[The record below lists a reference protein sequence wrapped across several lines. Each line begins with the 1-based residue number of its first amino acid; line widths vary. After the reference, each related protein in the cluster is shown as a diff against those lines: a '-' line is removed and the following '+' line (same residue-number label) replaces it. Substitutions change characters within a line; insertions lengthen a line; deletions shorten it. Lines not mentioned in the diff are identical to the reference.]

1 MEYFRPRTPAEYVAA
16 LWRRKLLIVLTS
28 AVILKAGFLLT
39 SVIPDQYESRTLVLI
54 NNRQPEEMQLSAVQ
68 IASVQEQILSRA
80 GLETLVRRHRLNT
93 EKESTEAAAQ
103 RLRKAIRLETKLR
116 DYYPQLPESIT
127 ISFRDASPKVT
138 QTVLNDLVTQFET
151 ANTLVKKQLSAESE
165 RMNAELAELEAPLR
179 QLAERRAAMIR
190 PLSASAIRDTADQRL
205 TRTTT
210 TAAVETLGDKVVALE
225 QQIEAQKRLIA
236 EQQKVVKNTPP
247 PRDTA
252 YGLLLIRKTEI
263 EAQLRQFETQ
273 YTDKNPRVIQART
286 QLAEINRQL
295 EAGNAGGGAAV
306 ASSEA
311 AELRTLQR
319 DLTRMETELTIAQR
333 ELERRRQTLS
343 KLGPEQEA
351 PKAGEIKE
359 AEVSTASVEAEYDRL
374 SKRYYWLLD
383 KQFALQKMNVSD
395 TAPAFFQVIDWPHLP
410 REPVSPNRLYLRLGV
425 LVAALLGGLLLAFA
439 IELPRLFQIRDERDI
454 QFYLGV
460 PVLGLIPETL
470 TPVERSRKWRLRW
483 ASGLAVALL
492 VVMVGTM
499 LAVLLSRLN
508 VLQMFINR

>member
-1 MEYFRPRTPAEYVAA
+1 MEYFRPRTLAEYVAA

-28 AVILKAGFLLT
+28 AVILKAGLLLT

-68 IASVQEQILSRA
+68 IASVQEQILSRV
-80 GLETLVRRHRLNT
+80 GLETMVRRHRLNGA
-93 EKESTEAAAQ
+93 KESAEAAAQ
-103 RLRKAIRLETKLR
+103 RLRKAIKLETKLR

-127 ISFRDASPKVT
+127 ITFRDVNPKVT
-138 QTVLNDLVTQFET
+138 QTVLNDVVTQFET
-151 ANTLVKKQLSAESE
+151 ANALVKKQLAAESE
-165 RMNAELAELEAPLR
+165 RMHTELADLEAPLR
-179 QLAERRAAMIR
+179 QLAERRAAMTR
-190 PLSASAIRDTADQRL
+190 PLSASAVRDTADQRL

-210 TAAVETLGDKVVALE
+210 TAAVETLGDKAAALE

-252 YGLLLIRKTEI
+252 YGMLLLRKTEI
-263 EAQLRQFETQ
+263 EAQLRQYETQ

-295 EAGNAGGGAAV
+295 EAGNAGGGAAA

-333 ELERRRQTLS
+333 ELERRRQALS
-343 KLGPEQEA
+343 RLGPEQDA
-351 PKAGEIKE
+351 PKAGETKD
-359 AEVSTASVEAEYDRL
+359 EVSTASVEAEYDRL

-395 TAPAFFQVIDWPHLP
+395 NAPAFFQVIDWPNLP
-410 REPVSPNRLYLRLGV
+410 REPVAPNRLYLRLGV

-439 IELPRLFQIRDERDI
+439 LELPRLFQVRDERDI

-483 ASGLAVALL
+483 ASSLAVALL
-492 VVMVGTM
+492 VVMVGAM
-499 LAVLLSRLN
+499 LAVLLSRFN
-508 VLQMFINR
+508 VLQMFIN